1 MGTTARHHP
10 LTPSAAARDEARLGL
25 YVHVPFCAVR
35 CQFCDFATG
44 SLSGEKVERYL
55 TAIARE
61 AELRAPDAA
70 GRRFSSVFFGGGTP
84 SALPRRHFSRLARVL
99 RDWFEI
105 APDAEITLEANPEG
119 VRPALLDAWAAAGVN
134 RLSMGAQSF
143 VPAEL
148 ERLGRI
154 HDAQRPAEAVR
165 LARAHGFRRLSLD
178 LMFAFPGHDRAG
190 WKHTLE
196 RALALDVEHLSAY
209 AFIAEDGAPM
219 GAAVLR
225 GELAL
230 PPAAEQA
237 RLYQTLVATL
247 GRAGYGCYE
256 TSNFA
261 RPGGEARHNLV
272 YWLRR
277 DHLALGPSAHG
288 LWRGVR
294 HMNVRSF
301 DAWADGLVRGTPW
314 RTLEPETIA
323 SRTDEVVMLALRLGS
338 GLQPEDHAPGI
349 WQEVVARFG
358 ARLERGVAERRLIRH
373 GGGWRISA
381 RHRFI
386 ADEILAWVLAGA
398 APPVDTPRER
408 SVTSRPCPILPSPAV

>member
-1 MGTTARHHP
+1 MGTAAQHHP
-10 LTPSAAARDEARLGL
+10 LTPSVAARSEARLGL

-35 CQFCDFATG
+35 CTFCDFATG

-61 AELRAPDAA
+61 ASLRAPDAA
-70 GRRFSSVFFGGGTP
+70 GARFTSVFFGGGTP
-84 SALPRRHFSRLARVL
+84 SALPRRHFSRLAGTL
-99 RDWFEI
+99 RDAFDI
-105 APDAEITLEANPEG
+105 APDAEITLEANPES
-119 VRPALLDAWAAAGVN
+119 VRPALLDAWAEAGVN

-154 HDAQRPAEAVR
+154 HDADRPREALR

-178 LMFAFPGHDRAG
+178 LMFAFPGHDLASWR
-190 WKHTLE
+190 HTLD
-196 RALALDVEHLSAY
+196 RAIALDVEHLSAY
-209 AFIAEDGAPM
+209 AFIPEDGAPM

-230 PPAAEQA
+230 PSPTRQAA
-237 RLYQTLVATL
+237 LYATLVRTL
-247 GRAGYGCYE
+247 GQAGYACYE

-294 HMNVRSF
+294 HMNVRNF
-301 DAWADGLVRGTPW
+301 DAWADGLAHGRPW
-314 RTLEPETIA
+314 RTLEPETVA
-323 SRTDEVVMLALRLGS
+323 SRSDEIVMLALRLGA
-338 GLQPEDHAPGI
+338 GLVPEDHDPVE
-349 WQEVVARFG
+349 WSEVVARFG
-358 ARLERGVAERRLIRH
+358 ARLDRAVRERRLIRYH
-373 GGGWRISA
+373 GGWRISA
-381 RHRFI
+381 RHRFV

-398 APPVDTPRER
+398 ASPIDTPAER
-408 SVTSRPCPILPSPAV
+408 SVTSRPCRISPSLVG